1 MGKDGYLPLFETKSA
16 KGRIPYWLYAGSMIV
31 GIGFIFVYRVSHLPA
46 QGEDGRWAWI
56 GLFLAD
62 LWFSF
67 YWFVTQ
73 SARWNPIY
81 RYTFKE
87 RLSQRYEKVLPGIDI
102 FVCTADPVLEP
113 PLMVI
118 NTVLSVMTYSY
129 PPEKMNVY
137 LSDDGGSELMFYA
150 LLEAS
155 RISKYWLPFCK
166 KFRIEPRSPAAYF
179 SKVTEPPLDDHLM
192 AKEWSS
198 TKRLYS
204 EMEKRIN
211 NAMKLGRIPDKL
223 RREHKGFREWDV
235 FSSKRDHHTILQML
249 VDGRDTNTVDNEGKP
264 LPTLVYLAREKRPQY
279 HHNFKA
285 GALNALIRVSSRISN
300 SPIILNVDCDMYSN
314 NSESVRDAMCFFMD
328 EERSH
333 EIAFVQFPQSF
344 DNLTKNDLY
353 CNSLKVIM
361 NVEFLGHDSNGGPLY
376 IGTGC
381 FHRRDVLCG
390 KKYNKGSKID
400 WKKGNGTLVKE
411 SADVLQETCGVL
423 ASCTYEENTQW
434 GKEMGVMYGIPVED
448 VVTGLSIQHRGW
460 KSVYLNPERKAFLG
474 LAPTTLLQTLVQHK
488 RWSEGDFQIF
498 CSKYCPFLYGYRRI
512 PLGLQ
517 ISYCCY
523 LLWAPNCLATLFYVA
538 VPPLCLLRGVSLFP
552 ELSSP
557 WVLPFGY
564 VIIAKYAYSLG
575 EFMWCRG
582 TLQGWLNDQRMWLF
596 RRTTSYLFG
605 FSDTILKLMG
615 FAKSGFVVTAKFADD
630 DVAERYEQEIME
642 FGGRSPM
649 FNVLATVAL
658 LNLFSLVAGLQR
670 VVTEDLQAK
679 VSHKLALQIVLSG
692 LVVFINLPVY
702 QGLFFRKDKGRM
714 PYSVTYHST
723 ILAILVSLLAL
734 CY

>member
-155 RISKYWLPFCK
+155 RFSKYWLPFCK

-285 GALNALIRVSSRISN
+285 GALNAL
-300 SPIILNVDCDMYSN
+300 
-314 NSESVRDAMCFFMD
+314 
-328 EERSH
+328 
-333 EIAFVQFPQSF
+333 
-344 DNLTKNDLY
+344 
-353 CNSLKVIM
+353 
-361 NVEFLGHDSNGGPLY
+361 VEFLGHDSNGGPLY